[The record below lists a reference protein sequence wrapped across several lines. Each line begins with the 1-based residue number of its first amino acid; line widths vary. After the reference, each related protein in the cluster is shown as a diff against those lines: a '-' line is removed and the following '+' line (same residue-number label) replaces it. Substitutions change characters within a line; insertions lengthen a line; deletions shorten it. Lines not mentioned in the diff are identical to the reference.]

1 MKNRRSLLVAEY
13 ISLIGSVAGSAAA
26 VVSGQVIYAT
36 APLSLSILLNLVNRY
51 RYEQQARQSTNIA
64 ITEAHQQLS
73 ADIQSLRSSV
83 LTLPA
88 QVDLSGVQQALFKLT
103 EEIAAERAK
112 IQSHPASL
120 PALDLKPINEVISQ
134 LTNQSLSLSES
145 LAAIRQRLDALPQSE
160 RFDALES
167 ALAQLSSEIALEKE
181 DIESHF
187 SSLDFSNIELIRT
200 DISQLREQC
209 TTLQE
214 FLDSLVYRML
224 SDGVLSSQIS
234 SDKAESR
241 MDKIVQQYLE
251 QTEQELQDY
260 DMEALLDLTQEDE
273 QEDDSW
279 LDDEDDDGRR
289 R

>member
-1 MKNRRSLLVAEY
+1 MRNRRSLLVAEY

-73 ADIQSLRSSV
+73 ADIQSLRDSV

-88 QVDLSGVQQALFKLT
+88 QFDLSGVQQAIFKLT

-112 IQSHPASL
+112 TQSRPASL
-120 PALDLKPINEVISQ
+120 SAIDLKPINEGISQ

-145 LAAIRQRLDALPQSE
+145 LAAIRQRLDTLPQSE
-160 RFDALES
+160 RFDALEI
-167 ALAQLSSEIALEKE
+167 ATAQLSSETALLKTK
-181 DIESHF
+181 IESRF
-187 SSLDFSNIELIRT
+187 SSLEPSNIELIRT
-200 DISQLREQC
+200 DILRLREQC
-209 TTLQE
+209 ATLQD
-214 FLDSLVYRML
+214 FLDSLVYRLL
-224 SDGVLSSQIS
+224 SDGVFGSQLS

-241 MDKIVQQYLE
+241 MDKIVQHYLE
-251 QTEQELQDY
+251 QTEQGRQDY
-260 DMEALLDLTQEDE
+260 DMDALFDLTQEDE
-273 QEDDSW
+273 QEDDNW
-279 LDDEDDDGRR
+279 LDDEEDDGRLR
-289 R
+289 

>member
-88 QVDLSGVQQALFKLT
+88 QVDLSSVQQALFKLT

-120 PALDLKPINEVISQ
+120 SALDLKPINEGISQ

-145 LAAIRQRLDALPQSE
+145 LAVVRQQLDALPQSE

-167 ALAQLSSEIALEKE
+167 ATAQLSSEIALLKTKIENRLSPLKAFN
-181 DIESHF
+181 IESIQ
-187 SSLDFSNIELIRT
+187 S

-209 TTLQE
+209 ATLQE

-224 SDGVLSSQIS
+224 SDGVLGSHIS

-241 MDKIVQQYLE
+241 IDKIVQQYVE
-251 QTEQELQDY
+251 QTEQRSQDY
-260 DMEALLDLTQEDE
+260 DTEALFDLTQEDE

-279 LDDEDDDGRR
+279 LDDEEDDGRR
-289 R
+289 G